1 MGQTV
6 RAQRMANETNLQIA
20 QETNQMQ
27 RDLAQE
33 ANELNYQMF
42 NEQNEWNKNMWDLQ
56 NAYNDPSAQIDR
68 LVKAGINPIYGM
80 GMMDSGNAQQLTS
93 ADAKPAEVAQLQRAE
108 VNPEYNPMLA
118 QHVGNMIAVAR
129 DTVNAALG
137 FGQMDL
143 KARDVATREKA
154 QISQSMLNRASAAEK
169 RANIT
174 GKEIENQWN
183 LQTFSTRVSQESQ
196 KLQNMHQQYL
206 KMDADTEQAKSMK
219 FNLDASTDLY
229 KTKMFEISEQ
239 LKMQKEQLKINWMNA
254 NTSAGE
260 LQVHQGQLN
269 LADERF
275 SSEIKKWNND
285 SLMQFMYKFGQQ
297 IEGGMSAKV
306 GVEGLGLTGS
316 ASSKQVLP
324 AAQAKMFDCGIELIN
339 RAAENPFDAKLQDQA
354 AQAAEILN
362 QLNPSAH
369 VQAPDGRDNHN
380 MYDYSPYNSSNTS
393 VLNPSDF

>member
-27 RDLAQE
+27 RDLAKE

-42 NEQNEWNKNMWDLQ
+42 NEQNVWNKNMWDLQ
-56 NAYNDPSAQIDR
+56 NEYNDPSAQIDR

-80 GMMDSGNAQQLTS
+80 GMMDAGNAQQLTS
-93 ADAKPAEVAQLQRAE
+93 ADAKPAEVAQMQRAE

-143 KARDVATREKA
+143 KARDVATRERA

-169 RANIT
+169 QANTT

-206 KMDADTEQAKSMK
+206 KMDAETEQAKSMK
-219 FNLDASTDLY
+219 LNLDASTDLY
-229 KTKMFEISEQ
+229 KTKMFEIGEQ
-239 LKMQKEQLKINWMNA
+239 LKMQKEQLQINWKNA
-254 NTSAGE
+254 NTAAGE

-269 LADERF
+269 LADQRF
-275 SSEIKKWNND
+275 SADIKKWNND
-285 SLMQFMYKFGQQ
+285 TLMQFMYKFGQE
-297 IEGGMSAKV
+297 IEGGMTAQV
-306 GVEGLGLTGS
+306 GVEGLGMKGS
-316 ASSKQVLP
+316 VNSKQTLP
-324 AAQAKMFDCGIELIN
+324 ATLAKMIDCGIEVVN
-339 RAAENPFDAKLQDQA
+339 RAGANPLDEKLQEQA
-354 AQAAEILN
+354 SQAVDILN
-362 QLNPSAH
+362 KIDPAAH
-369 VQAPDGRDNHN
+369 VLGPDGRVSHN
-380 MYDYSPYNSSNTS
+380 MYDYSPYNSTNTS